1 MLDKPVLAAS
11 SKPSNTHLLS
21 DSSKQ
26 LLQKSL
32 DSASVQQE
40 DLLRIDEAEASKIED
55 MKLKVE
61 ELKRKQERQAYRN
74 MNLERMRLI
83 LNFAY
88 TNKFEKPRE
97 EGEESKRYEN
107 KMITKIVQRRK
118 YNHFASSE
126 ERRREE

>member
-1 MLDKPVLAAS
+1 
-11 SKPSNTHLLS
+11 
-21 DSSKQ
+21 
-26 LLQKSL
+26 
-32 DSASVQQE
+32 
-40 DLLRIDEAEASKIED
+40 
-55 MKLKVE
+55 
-61 ELKRKQERQAYRN
+61 

-126 ERRREE
+126 ERRRQEVEEKKASLKILLH